1 MVVKKKQPKRKM
13 VKIQINKN
21 VKNSNS
27 QKIRIK
33 ASTETIL
40 SMINKH
46 KTQLVQ
52 KSTRK
57 SDLDVGAQ
65 VSSESAH
72 RTHENYYDES
82 DSDDH
87 ETNDNLFSNTN
98 VQDAIARDKQIKDK
112 IAEVS
117 HIVLAWNIKKI
128 DGFNF

>member
-1 MVVKKKQPKRKM
+1 
-13 VKIQINKN
+13 
-21 VKNSNS
+21 
-27 QKIRIK
+27 
-33 ASTETIL
+33 
-40 SMINKH
+40 MINKH
-46 KTQLVQ
+46 KTQLVK
-52 KSTRK
+52 KSTKK
-57 SDLDVGAQ
+57 SDLDLDAQ

-72 RTHENYYDES
+72 RTHETYYDES

-117 HIVLAWNIKKI
+117 HIVLAWNFKKI